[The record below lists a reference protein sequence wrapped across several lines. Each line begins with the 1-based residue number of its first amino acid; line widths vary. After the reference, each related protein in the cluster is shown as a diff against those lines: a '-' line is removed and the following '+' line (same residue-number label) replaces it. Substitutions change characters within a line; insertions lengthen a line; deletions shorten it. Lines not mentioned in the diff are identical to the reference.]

1 LVFLDLPKNRHMRVG
16 SRLIERYI
24 IGAVLPYVLLSLL
37 LLTAI
42 LFAQQAARF
51 GELLMGIRV
60 PAGIVADLA
69 LSLLPNVLVFT
80 LPMGLLTGILI
91 GFSRMGSDSELVA
104 MRSAGV
110 GTWQM
115 LWPLLLIGVLLAAAS
130 LHVNM
135 EMAPDAARSL
145 RYVSTRA
152 MLYKLDSPVEPRSFS
167 VIGARENQSSETPVY
182 VIYVRDGDRQSG
194 QWGRVFLHT
203 ENKDG
208 SIRIVT
214 ARSGR
219 IDSGG
224 EQSELVLND
233 VALTTLPGI
242 TAWGRGEY
250 TTERLEQSRIVL
262 ETGRKK
268 LLDSLRQGEEATKL
282 SEMGWGELSAYAASA
297 KSARERREAS
307 TMLHKRLAL
316 SLSPLLFAFLGAT
329 LGMRVRKGGRGIGVL
344 LSILSM
350 LAYYLLMLAGEQL
363 ARAGTV
369 SPLVGGWLASFVT
382 LVCGVILLLAG
393 RGNLLSRARA
403 AWSSKSRTSA
413 EGKIHKQS
421 SGNGKV
427 RLLNFPSLM
436 DMDVLRAILMSFVVA
451 FLALIA
457 IFLVFTLF
465 ELWRFIATRGVGFG
479 TVGEYLLF
487 LLPLVS
493 VQLLPA
499 SVLIAMLATYA
510 LIARRNEAVAW
521 WAGGQSVYRLI
532 LPGLVFAVGVSACL
546 WAVQE
551 RLMPQA
557 NVRQDTL
564 RTQIRGGVSQTTV
577 GLDRQW
583 LASAETERLYS
594 YEYEESGALK
604 KPVVYIFDPE
614 GVHLQRIIAGES
626 AQWSEGGRQVEL
638 QDAVSLNLQGPEAGW
653 QRRVREGLDA
663 AESPEMFK
671 PITDKPSHLSAE
683 ALSDYIKTAKKRGG
697 STATFEVA
705 LQKKYTGP
713 FGVMVMALIG
723 MPLALSYGR
732 RSAIIALCLAI
743 ALGLIFWATTGGF
756 QQMGEYGL
764 LSPIV
769 AGWSPI
775 IIFAAIGIYLLSR
788 ART

>member
-1 LVFLDLPKNRHMRVG
+1 MRIG
-16 SRLIERYI
+16 GRRLIERYI
-24 IGAVLPYVLLSLL
+24 IGAVLPYLLLSLL

-60 PAGIVADLA
+60 PTGIVADLA

-115 LWPLLLIGVLLAAAS
+115 LWPILLIGALLAVAS

-167 VIGARENQSSETPVY
+167 VIGARDNQSSETPVY

-208 SIRIVT
+208 SVRVVT

-224 EQSELVLND
+224 EQSELVLSD
-233 VALTTLPGI
+233 VALTTLPGRE
-242 TAWGRGEY
+242 AWGHGEY
-250 TTERLEQSRIVL
+250 ATERLEQSRIVL

-282 SEMGWGELSAYAASA
+282 SEMGWSELSAYAASA
-297 KSARERREAS
+297 KSELEGREAR
-307 TMLHKRLAL
+307 TLLHKRLAL

-344 LSILSM
+344 LSILAM
-350 LAYYLLMLAGEQL
+350 LTYYLLMLAGEQL

-369 SPLVGGWLASFVT
+369 SPWIGGWMASFGT
-382 LVCGVILLLAG
+382 LVCGAMLTVAG
-393 RGNLLSRARA
+393 RGKLLSRLRA
-403 AWSSKSRTSA
+403 TWSRGKDTSA
-413 EGKIHKQS
+413 EDKLQRRS
-421 SGNGKV
+421 SATGKV

-436 DMDVLRAILMSFVVA
+436 DVDVLRAILMSFTVA
-451 FLALIA
+451 FVSLIA
-457 IFLVFTLF
+457 IFLIFTLF
-465 ELWRFIATRGVGFG
+465 ELWRFIVTRGVRFG
-479 TVGEYLLF
+479 MVGEYLLF

-532 LPGLVFAVGVSACL
+532 LPGLVFAIGVAVCL
-546 WAVQE
+546 WTVQE

-557 NVRQDTL
+557 NVRQDLL
-564 RTQIRGGVSQTTV
+564 RTQIRGGVSQATV

-604 KPVVYIFDPE
+604 KPVVYVFDRE
-614 GVHLQRIIAGES
+614 GVHLQRIIASES
-626 AQWSEGGRQVEL
+626 AQWSEGDRRIEL
-638 QDAVSLNLQGPEAGW
+638 LEVVALNLEGAEAGW
-653 QRRVREGLDA
+653 KKQSRGELDA
-663 AESPEMFK
+663 AESPELFK
-671 PITDKPSHLSAE
+671 PVTDKPSHLSAK

-697 STATFEVA
+697 STASFEVA
-705 LQKKYTGP
+705 LQKKYMGP
-713 FGVMVMALIG
+713 FGVMVMAMIG

-743 ALGLIFWATTGGF
+743 ALGLVFWATTGGF

-769 AGWSPI
+769 AVWSPI
-775 IIFAAIGIYLLSR
+775 LIFAAIGIYLL
-788 ART
+788 ARTRT

>member
-1 LVFLDLPKNRHMRVG
+1 MRIG
-16 SRLIERYI
+16 GGRLIERYI

-51 GELLMGIRV
+51 GELLMGMRV
-60 PAGIVADLA
+60 PTGIVADLA

-115 LWPLLLIGVLLAAAS
+115 LWPLLLIGALLAAAS

-167 VIGARENQSSETPVY
+167 VIGARENQSSDTPVY

-208 SIRIVT
+208 SVRIVT

-224 EQSELVLND
+224 EQSELVLSD
-233 VALTTLPGI
+233 VALTTLPAI
-242 TAWGRGEY
+242 TAWGQGEY
-250 TTERLEQSRIVL
+250 STERLEQSRIVL

-282 SEMGWGELSAYAASA
+282 SEMGWGELSAYAASS
-297 KSARERREAS
+297 KSASESREAR

-369 SPLVGGWLASFVT
+369 SPLVGGWMASSVT

-393 RGNLLSRARA
+393 RGHLLSRAKS
-403 AWSSKSRTSA
+403 AWGKKSHPSPESKLQR
-413 EGKIHKQS
+413 QFP
-421 SGNGKV
+421 GNGGKV

-436 DMDVLRAILMSFVVA
+436 DVDVLRAILVSFSVA
-451 FLALIA
+451 FVSLIA

-479 TVGEYLLF
+479 TVGEYLMF

-532 LPGLVFAVGVSACL
+532 LPGLVFALGVSASL
-546 WAVQE
+546 WVVQE

-557 NVRQDTL
+557 NVRQDML
-564 RTQIRGGVSQTTV
+564 RMQIRGGVSQTTV

-604 KPVVYIFDPE
+604 NPVVYVFDPQ
-614 GVHLQRIIAGES
+614 GVHLQKIIAGES
-626 AQWSEGGRQVEL
+626 AQWPEGSRQVEL
-638 QDAVSLNLQGPEAGW
+638 RNVVSLDLQGAAAGW
-653 QRRVREGLDA
+653 DRQVLEGLDA

-671 PITDKPSHLSAE
+671 PATDKPSHLSAE
-683 ALSDYIKTAKKRGG
+683 ALSDYIKTARKRGG
-697 STATFEVA
+697 STVTFEVA

-713 FGVMVMALIG
+713 FGVMVMAIIG

-743 ALGLIFWATTGGF
+743 ALGLVFWATTGGF

-775 IIFAAIGIYLLSR
+775 LIFAAIGIYLLSR
-788 ART
+788 TRT

>member
-1 LVFLDLPKNRHMRVG
+1 MRIG
-16 SRLIERYI
+16 GGRLIERYI

-51 GELLMGIRV
+51 GELLMGMRV
-60 PAGIVADLA
+60 PTGIVADLA

-115 LWPLLLIGVLLAAAS
+115 LWPLLFIGALLAAAS

-167 VIGARENQSSETPVY
+167 VIGARENQSSDTPVY

-208 SIRIVT
+208 SVRIVT

-224 EQSELVLND
+224 EQSELVLSD
-233 VALTTLPGI
+233 VALTTLPAI
-242 TAWGRGEY
+242 TAWGQGEY
-250 TTERLEQSRIVL
+250 STERLEQSRIVL

-282 SEMGWGELSAYAASA
+282 SEMGWGELSAYMASS
-297 KSARERREAS
+297 KSALENREAS

-350 LAYYLLMLAGEQL
+350 LSYYLLMLAGEQL

-369 SPLVGGWLASFVT
+369 SPLVGGWMASSVT
-382 LVCGVILLLAG
+382 LACGVVLMLAG

-403 AWSSKSRTSA
+403 AWGRKSHHPLESKLQRQA
-413 EGKIHKQS
+413 
-421 SGNGKV
+421 SGNGGKV

-436 DMDVLRAILMSFVVA
+436 DVDVLRAILMSFSVA
-451 FLALIA
+451 FVSLIA

-532 LPGLVFAVGVSACL
+532 LPGLVFALGVSASL
-546 WAVQE
+546 WVVQE

-557 NVRQDTL
+557 NVRQDML

-604 KPVVYIFDPE
+604 TPVVYVFDPE
-614 GVHLQRIIAGES
+614 GVHLQKIVAGES
-626 AQWSEGGRQVEL
+626 AQWPEGSRQVEV
-638 QDAVSLNLQGPEAGW
+638 QNVVSLNLQGAAAGW
-653 QRRVREGLDA
+653 HRRALEGLDA

-671 PITDKPSHLSAE
+671 PATDKPSHLSAE
-683 ALSDYIKTAKKRGG
+683 ALSDYIKTARKRGG
-697 STATFEVA
+697 STVTFEVA

-713 FGVMVMALIG
+713 FGVMVMAMIG

-743 ALGLIFWATTGGF
+743 ALGLVFWATSGGF

-775 IIFAAIGIYLLSR
+775 LIFAAIGIYLLT
-788 ART
+788 RTRT

>member
-1 LVFLDLPKNRHMRVG
+1 MRISG
-16 SRLIERYI
+16 RLIERYI
-24 IGAVLPYVLLSLL
+24 IGAVLPYVFLSLL

-42 LFAQQAARF
+42 LFAQQAGRF
-51 GELLMGIRV
+51 GDLLMGVRV
-60 PAGIVADLA
+60 PTGIVADLA

-104 MRSAGV
+104 MRSAGI

-115 LWPLLLIGVLLAAAS
+115 LRPLLLIGALLAVAS
-130 LHVNM
+130 FHVNM
-135 EMAPDAARSL
+135 EMAPEAVRSL
-145 RYVSTRA
+145 RHVGTRA
-152 MLYKLDSPVEPRSFS
+152 ALYKLDSPVEPRSFS
-167 VIGARENQSSETPVY
+167 VIGAREGRQSDSPD
-182 VIYVRDGDRQSG
+182 VIYVRDGDQQRG

-203 ENKDG
+203 EMKDG
-208 SIRIVT
+208 SVRIVT

-219 IDSGG
+219 IDSSG

-233 VALTTLPGI
+233 VALTTLPE
-242 TAWGRGEY
+242 TKAWGRGEY
-250 TTERLEQSRIVL
+250 ATERLEQSRIIL
-262 ETGRKK
+262 ETGRKR
-268 LLDSLRQGEEATKL
+268 LLDSLRQDEAETKL
-282 SEMGWGELSAYAASA
+282 NEMNWSALSAHAAA
-297 KSARERREAS
+297 KSGAEWREAS

-344 LSILSM
+344 LSVLAM
-350 LAYYLLMLAGEQL
+350 LAYYLVMLAGEQL
-363 ARAGTV
+363 ARAGTIA
-369 SPLVGGWLASFVT
+369 PFIGGWTASFLT
-382 LVCGVILLLAG
+382 LVCGLVLMLAG
-393 RGNLLSRARA
+393 RGNLLRRLREL
-403 AWSSKSRTSA
+403 WSLKRDEST
-413 EGKIHKQS
+413 EGQPERPADGK
-421 SGNGKV
+421 GKV

-436 DMDVLRAILMSFVVA
+436 DTDVLRAISVNFAVA
-451 FLALIA
+451 FVSLIA

-465 ELWRFIATRGVGFG
+465 ELWRFIAQRGVGFG

-487 LLPLVS
+487 LLPLVA

-521 WAGGQSVYRLI
+521 WAGGQSVYRLMI
-532 LPGLVFAVGVSACL
+532 PGVVFAIGVAACL
-546 WAVQE
+546 WIVQE

-557 NVRQDTL
+557 NIRQDAL
-564 RTQIRGGVSQTTV
+564 RARIRGGVSQTTV

-594 YEYEESGALK
+594 YEYVKSGILK
-604 KPVVYIFDPE
+604 NPVVYEFDPE
-614 GVHLQRIIAGES
+614 GVHLRRIIAGQTADLS
-626 AQWSEGGRQVEL
+626 DNTGRVEF
-638 QDAVSLNLQGPEAGW
+638 QGVVSLNLQGEQFGW
-653 QRRVREGLDA
+653 KELEREGLDA

-671 PITDKPSHLSAE
+671 PATDKPSHLSAD
-683 ALSDYIKTAKKRGG
+683 ALSDYIKTAEKRGEN
-697 STATFEVA
+697 TASFDVA

-713 FGVMVMALIG
+713 FGVMVMALMG
-723 MPLALSYGR
+723 MPLALSFGR

-743 ALGLIFWATTGGF
+743 ALGLVFWAATGGF

-764 LSPIV
+764 LSPVV
-769 AGWSPI
+769 AVWSPI
-775 IIFAAIGIYLLSR
+775 VIFAAIGIYLLFR

>member
-1 LVFLDLPKNRHMRVG
+1 MRIG

-24 IGAVLPYVLLSLL
+24 IGAVLPYVLLALL

-51 GELLMGIRV
+51 GDLLMGIRV
-60 PAGIVADLA
+60 PPGIVADLA
-69 LSLLPNVLVFT
+69 VSLLPNVLVFT

-115 LWPLLLIGVLLAAAS
+115 LWPLLLIGSLLAAAS

-135 EMAPDAARSL
+135 EMAPESARSL
-145 RYVSTRA
+145 RDVSTRA

-167 VIGARENQSSETPVY
+167 VIGARENQSADTPVY

-224 EQSELVLND
+224 EKSELVLTD
-233 VALTTLPGI
+233 VALTTLPGVN
-242 TAWGRGEY
+242 AWGRGEY
-250 TTERLEQSRIVL
+250 ATERLEQSRIVL

-268 LLDSLRQGEEATKL
+268 LLDSLRQGDEATKL
-282 SEMGWGELSAYAASA
+282 SEMGWSELSAYAAS
-297 KSARERREAS
+297 KSGLEGREAS
-307 TMLHKRLAL
+307 TLLHKRLAL

-344 LSILSM
+344 LSVLSM
-350 LAYYLLMLAGEQL
+350 LAYYLLLLAGEQM

-369 SPLVGGWLASFVT
+369 SPWIGGWMASFVT
-382 LVCGVILLLAG
+382 LVCGLIVMVAG
-393 RGNLLSRARA
+393 RGNLLGRASV
-403 AWSSKSRTSA
+403 AWGRKGNTSLESKLQR
-413 EGKIHKQS
+413 QS

-427 RLLNFPSLM
+427 RLLSFPSLM
-436 DMDVLRAILMSFVVA
+436 DVDVLRTMIASFTAA
-451 FLALIA
+451 FVALIA

-465 ELWRFIATRGVGFG
+465 ELWRFIAIRGVGFG

-493 VQLLPA
+493 VQLLPS

-532 LPGLVFAVGVSACL
+532 LPGLVFAVGVSVCL
-546 WAVQE
+546 WVVQE

-557 NVRQDTL
+557 NVRQDML
-564 RTQIRGGVSQTTV
+564 RSQIRGGGSQATV

-604 KPVVYIFDPE
+604 NPVVYIFDPD
-614 GVHLQRIIAGES
+614 GVHLQKIIAGKS
-626 AQWSEGGRQVEL
+626 AQWSGGNRQVEL
-638 QDAVSLNLQGPEAGW
+638 QDAISLSLQGPKTGW
-653 QRRVREGLDA
+653 KGRDREGLDA
-663 AESPEMFK
+663 AESPEIFK
-671 PITDKPSHLSAE
+671 PATDKPSHLSAR
-683 ALSDYIKTAKKRGG
+683 ALSDYIKTARKRGG
-697 STATFEVA
+697 NTAAFEVA

-732 RSAIIALCLAI
+732 RSAVIALCLAI
-743 ALGLIFWATTGGF
+743 ALGLVFWAATGGF

-769 AGWSPI
+769 AVWSPV

-788 ART
+788 TRT